1 MNSDPLASFTPQ
13 VRDWFTRSFERPTE
27 AQAQAWPAIARGE
40 NVLVSAPTGSG
51 KTLAAFLWALD
62 RLAANPLPEGERRTR
77 LVYVSPLKALSYD
90 VEKNLRAPLKGTGGD
105 VTVAIRTGDTP
116 QRERQAMLRT
126 PPDVLITTPESLYL
140 MLTSRAREFLVDAE
154 AVIVDEIHAVA
165 RTKRGAHLALTLE
178 RLEDLAGRPLQ
189 RIGLSA
195 TQRPLEEVGRFL
207 VGTGRECTVID
218 AGVRKPLDLKIHV
231 PVDNMRE
238 PDAHDVTDPAYG
250 GMGTAAGGGDLVGPG
265 LSTSPQ
271 TATSRSIW
279 PAIYPELLRLIRE
292 HRSTIVFVNNRRGA
306 ERLAVRLNDLA
317 AEEAEGGAER
327 STATSRPTSRAPT
340 TGRSPARSG
349 SSSRTCSSRGSFR
362 ASSPPRRSS
371 SASTW
376 APWTS

>member
-1 MNSDPLASFTPQ
+1 MQTDPLASFNPR

-27 AQAQAWPAIARGE
+27 AQDKAWPAIAAGE

-62 RLAANPLPEGERRTR
+62 RLVAEPAPEGERRTR

-90 VEKNLRAPLKGTGGD
+90 VEKNLRAPLKGIGGD
-105 VTVAIRTGDTP
+105 IAVAIRTGDTP

-178 RLEDLAGRPLQ
+178 RLEQLAGRPLQ

-207 VGTGRECTVID
+207 VGAGRDCTVID

-231 PVDNMRE
+231 PVESMRE
-238 PDAHDVTDPAYG
+238 PDAHDVTDPAVGRHGDG
-250 GMGTAAGGGDLVGPG
+250 GRRRRPG
-265 LSTSPQ
+265 
-271 TATSRSIW
+271 R
-279 PAIYPELLRLIRE
+279 
-292 HRSTIVFVNNRRGA
+292 HRPRR
-306 ERLAVRLNDLA
+306 R
-317 AEEAEGGAER
+317 
-327 STATSRPTSRAPT
+327 RPRPRTR
-340 TGRSPARSG
+340 ARSG
-349 SSSRTCSSRGSFR
+349 RRSTPSCSGWS
-362 ASSPPRRSS
+362 ASTAPRSS
-371 SASTW
+371 S
-376 APWTS
+376 